1 VIVIE
6 KLRFSEWLTNNGYNE
21 RTISSRLS
29 NIQRVEEFEG
39 NLDYH
44 FLDDEMKVILSR
56 LTYGLKEESQSE
68 SPKHS
73 IPING
78 NVRNGTATF
87 KSAVNL
93 YKRFKMNIFRDS
105 FLNESESVEKKKF
118 QPQELVNK
126 RRIDSYQIM
135 LDTFNISKDEF
146 YRFGIEN
153 TIYPEYDLVVK
164 SWMDLKARL
173 FSNKTVYI
181 RGAGRDAKGTP
192 LFLEFYKILFN
203 NSNIA
208 KDSTNNLNPQKLIEQ
223 LTGLER
229 NSDIYNYQVSH
240 IYGRTKNP
248 LMFEAAWNIAYV
260 PKIID
265 PLTGHETKGIWPD
278 EYQKKFTKYT
288 NLKYEKLI
296 VEYNGIIKS
305 LKINETL
312 QRYLN
317 SLKSRGVDEK
327 RINQFEKSIRRE
339 FTLIEIE

>member
-1 VIVIE
+1 LSFI
-6 KLRFSEWLTNNGYNE
+6 EWLTNNGYND

-29 NIQRVEEFEG
+29 NIQRIEEFEG
-39 NLDYH
+39 DLDHH
-44 FLDDEMKVILSR
+44 FIDDEMKEILSR
-56 LTYGLKEESQSE
+56 LTYGLKEESKSE
-68 SPKHS
+68 RPKHS

-87 KSAVNL
+87 KSAANL
-93 YKRFKMNIFRDS
+93 YKRFKMNVSKES
-105 FLNESESVEKKKF
+105 FLYKSESVEKTKNSQAQK
-118 QPQELVNK
+118 LVSK
-126 RRIDSYQIM
+126 RKIDSYQIM
-135 LDTFNISKDEF
+135 LDTFNISKDDF

-164 SWMDLKARL
+164 SWRDLKERL

-203 NSNIA
+203 NSNIT
-208 KDSTNNLNPQKLIEQ
+208 KDSTNNLNPQKLIKQ

-265 PLTGHETKGIWPD
+265 PLTGHETKGVWPN
-278 EYQKKFTKYT
+278 EYQSKFIKYT
-288 NLKYEKLI
+288 NSKYEELI

-305 LKINETL
+305 LKIDETL
-312 QRYLN
+312 QEYLN
-317 SLKSRGVDEK
+317 SLKSRDVDE
-327 RINQFEKSIRRE
+327 RSINQFEKSIKRE
-339 FTLIEIE
+339 FTLIEIK